1 MQQIVKDTLIVGQTF
16 KNWIVLCQTLKQIPK
31 KGNSKKSQV
40 KEFKKYFDWEQ
51 QGQKLT
57 ITEIYDTPK
66 EKIDNR
72 GKSVNSLKALEEN
85 RTPRTI
91 PLDILLNGYS
101 QIGQGTHGQIDILE
115 KLGMWNI
122 YTKYF
127 IFNKDDILYNKDSPF
142 KECDFKV
149 IEIVINNLYN
159 SSRSKSLCEYVKQ
172 EKMIIYYDE
181 NDNYCSRFATDEEMT
196 IIKQVEQD
204 VIKTYNERHD
214 TTFDKFSDIYVYAT
228 KDQRMTITNM
238 KRNKLENKLS
248 DYNKDKSCLIVGNIE
263 NIDIGLDEE
272 QTKKQINNLFY
283 EHEKKRIITY
293 YDKQIEEITTTDK
306 RCYGNIKTHKIK
318 QIEENK
324 EYSLKLLEY
333 VLKLDLTKEEHDIIQ
348 KMLGLKKDTFSRVI

>member
-72 GKSVNSLKALEEN
+72 VNNGNNVNSLKALEEN

-181 NDNYCSRFATDEEMT
+181 NDNYCTRFATDEEMT

-204 VIKTYNERHD
+204 VLKTYNERHD
-214 TTFDKFSDIYVYAT
+214 TTFEKFSDIYT
-228 KDQRMTITNM
+228 KGTSRQKMSITTM
-238 KRNKLENKLS
+238 KRNRLENELT
-248 DYNKDKSCLIVGNIE
+248 DYNKDISCLVLDKSIQNITPLY
-263 NIDIGLDEE
+263 DYE
-272 QTKKQINNLFY
+272 QTKQQINTLFY
-283 EHEKKRIITY
+283 EGERNRIITH
-293 YDKQIEEITTTDK
+293 YDKQIEEITTSNK

-318 QIEENK
+318 QLEENK

-333 VLKLDLTKEEHDIIQ
+333 LVKLEIVQNIK
-348 KMLGLKKDTFSRVI
+348 